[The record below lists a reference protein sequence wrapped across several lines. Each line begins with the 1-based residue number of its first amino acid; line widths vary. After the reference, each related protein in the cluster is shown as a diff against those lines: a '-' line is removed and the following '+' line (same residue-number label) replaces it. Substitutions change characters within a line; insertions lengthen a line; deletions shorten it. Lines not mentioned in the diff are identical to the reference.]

1 VGDGRPTRQ
10 PRARREPLDPAV
22 HGTRLVRRL
31 RLRTTLLTVAASLV
45 GAAMAIAY
53 LSSLAPTP
61 GCGDCERGFGWTIT
75 MSSLMFVVLGLLGLW
90 LTRLAERRLRWLAEG
105 REPSDKE
112 RRATLRYPGR
122 VGLAVLAVWVIG
134 AALSTTSGALEGADG
149 RSLVRTGSTIVSVG
163 LLVSTYVAFALERIG
178 RPVFTRALEGD
189 VVMPSRWLGLQPR
202 LLLGWLVSSAV
213 PLTTLL
219 LLPFTTAND
228 DRGDVGVTI
237 FSLAV
242 LGLVGGLAITGV
254 AGRAMSAPLRDLRR
268 AVRRIGEGDLEVTV
282 PVNASGEVGH
292 LQQGVNGMVAGL
304 RERERLQTLLGHHVG
319 VDVAQLVLDG
329 DLGSEQRDVTA
340 LFIDVIGST
349 AMAEHLPAHDVVQRL
364 NDVFAVV
371 VRVVAA
377 EGGLVNK
384 FDGDGALCVFGAPT
398 SQPDHATRGLR
409 TARALRAE
417 VEPLGHRHPGLDV
430 GIGVASGTVV
440 AGRIGASERY
450 EYTVIGGPVN
460 AAARLTDLAKG
471 RASRVLAAAS
481 TVAEAAPEEAARWV
495 PGGEVDL
502 RGLGEPVP
510 VAEPGPEPESGPE
523 SGPVAERVG

>member
-1 VGDGRPTRQ
+1 
-10 PRARREPLDPAV
+10 V

-31 RLRTTLLTVAASLV
+31 RLRTTLLTLGASLV

-53 LSSLAPTP
+53 LSSLSPTP
-61 GCGDCERGFGWTIT
+61 GCGDCERGLGWTIT

-90 LTRLAERRLRWLAEG
+90 LTRLAERRLRWLGDG

-122 VGLAVLAVWVIG
+122 VGLAILTVWVIG

-149 RSLVRTGSTIVSVG
+149 RSLVRTASTIVSVG

-189 VVMPSRWLGLQPR
+189 VVLPTRWLGLQPR

-213 PLTTLL
+213 PLITLL

-228 DRGDVGVTI
+228 DRGDLGVTI

-268 AVRRIGEGDLEVTV
+268 AVGRIGEGDLEVTV

-319 VDVAQLVLDG
+319 ADVAQLVLDG
-329 DLGSEQRDVTA
+329 DLGSEQLEVTA
-340 LFIDVIGST
+340 LFVDVIGST
-349 AMAEHLPAHDVVQRL
+349 AMAEELPAGEVVQRL

-371 VRVVAA
+371 VRVVEA
-377 EGGLVNK
+377 EAGLVNK
-384 FDGDGALCVFGAPT
+384 FDGDGALCVFGAP
-398 SQPDHATRGLR
+398 SRQADHATRGLR
-409 TARALRAE
+409 AARALRAE
-417 VEPLGHRHPGLDV
+417 VEPLARRHPGLDV

-440 AGRIGASERY
+440 AGRVGASERY
-450 EYTVIGGPVN
+450 EYTVIGRPVN

-471 RASRVLAAAS
+471 RRARVLAAAA
-481 TVAEAAPEEAARWV
+481 TVAEAEADEAARWAAA
-495 PGGEVDL
+495 GEVDV
-502 RGLGEPVP
+502 RGVLEPVAVAEPVP
-510 VAEPGPEPESGPE
+510 EPAAEQVAGRPRSPSPSPRRTMAGD
-523 SGPVAERVG
+523 ADL